1 MASQAFQIGDR
12 LVGPGQPAYIVAE
25 MSGNHNHDYDAAV
38 QIVKEAKDAG
48 ADAIKLQT
56 YTADT
61 LTIDCDAESFQIP
74 DGNMW
79 SGRTLFDLYT
89 QAYTPWDWQP
99 KLKAVAEEI
108 GIELFSA
115 PFDAAAV
122 DFLEALDVNV
132 YKIASFELV
141 DLELI
146 RKVAE
151 TGKPMIMST
160 GLSTLAE
167 IEEAVA
173 VARDA
178 GCEELILLQ
187 CTSSYPASPAD
198 SNLRSIPHLA
208 EMFGLPVGLSDH
220 THGTSIAIAGVAVG
234 ACLVEKHLRLRGAKG
249 GPDAGFSMD
258 PDELRDLVNGVRVVE
273 EALGPVDYSVTES
286 EEKNRC
292 FRRSLFIIKDV
303 REGEALSRENIRC
316 IRPGNGLPPR
326 FLPNV
331 LGKMAARDLSRGEP
345 LTWESVCSVG
355 S

>member
-1 MASQAFQIGDR
+1 
-12 LVGPGQPAYIVAE
+12 
-25 MSGNHNHDYDAAV
+25 
-38 QIVKEAKDAG
+38 
-48 ADAIKLQT
+48 
-56 YTADT
+56 
-61 LTIDCDAESFQIP
+61 
-74 DGNMW
+74 
-79 SGRTLFDLYT
+79 
-89 QAYTPWDWQP
+89 
-99 KLKAVAEEI
+99 
-108 GIELFSA
+108 
-115 PFDAAAV
+115 
-122 DFLEALDVNV
+122 
-132 YKIASFELV
+132 
-141 DLELI
+141 
-146 RKVAE
+146 
-151 TGKPMIMST
+151 
-160 GLSTLAE
+160 
-167 IEEAVA
+167 
-173 VARDA
+173 
-178 GCEELILLQ
+178 
-187 CTSSYPASPAD
+187 
-198 SNLRSIPHLA
+198 
-208 EMFGLPVGLSDH
+208 MFGLPVGLSDH